1 MRFVGFDVAKKFV
14 MNGLSADLDGKNEK
28 VVLIVKL
35 KIVGS
40 SIGNCPAEI
49 FLSEKQ

>member
-1 MRFVGFDVAKKFV
+1 MCFVGFGVAEKFV
-14 MNGLSADLDGKNEK
+14 MNGLSADLDAKNEK

-35 KIVGS
+35 EIVGS
-40 SIGNCPAEI
+40 SISNCPAEI